1 MQRRSFLKNIGL
13 MGAAWTAVPSLAL
26 AAQGPSVPPRF
37 KFITASD
44 GHWGQPK
51 TDFEGMHRNLIQ
63 AIQKEEQ
70 VNFIVF
76 NGDLIHDN
84 PALMPEVKK
93 VYDGIGLPYYVT
105 RGNHDRV
112 SKDNWMEIWNQ
123 PEDHAFSV
131 DGKVGVILLSSSNE
145 AGTYLCADIA
155 FLKAKLEAF
164 RDLSHV
170 FIFVHIS
177 QSTWTRYGVEC
188 AELLDTIAAYP
199 NVKAS
204 FHGHDHDVDG
214 LMVYKKKPFL
224 WSGHFGGNWGNP
236 FPTYRVCEWS
246 SESDTWVTA
255 LKTVQDGMVLNKHI
269 L

>member
-1 MQRRSFLKNIGL
+1 
-13 MGAAWTAVPSLAL
+13 
-26 AAQGPSVPPRF
+26 
-37 KFITASD
+37 
-44 GHWGQPK
+44 
-51 TDFEGMHRNLIQ
+51 
-63 AIQKEEQ
+63 
-70 VNFIVF
+70 
-76 NGDLIHDN
+76 
-84 PALMPEVKK
+84 
-93 VYDGIGLPYYVT
+93 
-105 RGNHDRV
+105 
-112 SKDNWMEIWNQ
+112 MEIWNQ
-123 PEDHAFSV
+123 PEDHAFIV

-255 LKTVQDGMVLNKHI
+255 LKTVQDGAVLNKHI

>member
-13 MGAAWTAVPSLAL
+13 AGAAWTALPSLTT
-26 AAQGPSVPPRF
+26 AAPSLVEAPRM

-44 GHWGQPK
+44 GHWGLAK

-63 AIQKEEQ
+63 AIKKEEH
-70 VNFIVF
+70 VHFLVF

-93 VYDGIGLPYYVT
+93 VYDSIGLPYYVT

-112 SKDNWMEIWNQ
+112 SKDSWNQIWKQ
-123 PEDHAFSV
+123 PEDYAFIM
-131 DGKVGVILLSSSNE
+131 DGKVGIILLSSSNE
-145 AGTYLCADIA
+145 AGTYLCADLN
-155 FLKAKLEAF
+155 FLKGKLGEF
-164 RDLSHV
+164 KSLPHV

-177 QSTWTRYGVEC
+177 QDTWTRYGVSC
-188 AELLDTIAAYP
+188 TELMDTIASYP
-199 NVKAS
+199 NVRGT

-214 LMVYKKKPFL
+214 MMVYKKKPFL

-236 FPTYRVCEWS
+236 FLCYRVCEWS
-246 SESDTWVTA
+246 SEADSWTTV
-255 LKTVQDGMVLNKHI
+255 LKTVQDGTVLNKHT

>member
-26 AAQGPSVPPRF
+26 SAPYGSAAPRM

-44 GHWGQPK
+44 GHWGLAK
-51 TDFEGMHRNLIQ
+51 TDFEGMHRNLIE
-63 AIQKEEQ
+63 AIKKEEQ
-70 VNFIVF
+70 VNFLVF

-93 VYDGIGLPYYVT
+93 VYDSIGIPYYVT
-105 RGNHDRV
+105 RGNHDHV
-112 SKDNWMEIWNQ
+112 SKESWLATWNQ
-123 PEDHAFSV
+123 PEDHAFIV

-145 AGTYLCADIA
+145 AGTYLCADTA
-155 FLKAKLEAF
+155 FLKAKLDEF
-164 RDLSHV
+164 SHLGQV

-177 QSTWTRYGVEC
+177 QNTWTRYGVDC
-188 AELLDTIAAYP
+188 MELMNMIAAYP
-199 NVKAS
+199 NVKGT

-214 LMVYKKKPFL
+214 MMVYKKKPFL

-236 FPTYRVCEWS
+236 YPCYRVCEWS
-246 SESDTWVTA
+246 SETDTWITA
-255 LKTVQDGMVLNKHI
+255 LKTVQDGTVLNKH
-269 L
+269 LL

>member
-1 MQRRSFLKNIGL
+1 MQRRSFLRDLTLLGT
-13 MGAAWTAVPSLAL
+13 AWSAIPSLAM
-26 AAQGPSVPPRF
+26 AESRSSAVPRM

-63 AIQKEEQ
+63 AIRKEEH
-70 VNFIVF
+70 VNFLVF
-76 NGDLIHDN
+76 NGDLAHDN

-93 VYDGIGLPYYVT
+93 VYDSIGLPYYVT

-112 SKDNWMEIWNQ
+112 SKDSWLKIWNQ
-123 PEDHAFSV
+123 PEDHAFIL

-145 AGTYLCADIA
+145 TGTYLCADLS
-155 FLKAKLEAF
+155 FLKAQLEAF
-164 RDLSHV
+164 RQLSHV

-177 QSTWTRYGVEC
+177 QNTWTRHGVSC
-188 AELLDTIAAYP
+188 MELMDTIASYP
-199 NVKAS
+199 NVRAS

-214 LMVYKKKPFL
+214 LMVHKKKPFL

-236 FPTYRVCEWS
+236 FHCYRVCEWS
-246 SESDTWVTA
+246 SEVDGWTTA
-255 LKTVQDGMVLNKHI
+255 LKTVQDGTLLNKYS